1 MRNLHITFM
10 ILALA
15 LFACALPAFAEEHKE
30 ACASGESCGGTCST
44 CPGKAQ
50 AMLAIAEDA
59 KVVFSV
65 TGLVSSEQAKALREK
80 LGTMKGVSIAVADPE
95 AGTVWAA
102 YKPAETKPEAISAKL
117 AELGYKVTGTKDTIS
132 PLPKLAGKHERCV
145 VYVTG
150 FGSGDYKKQITDG
163 AKALAGVD
171 ACALDAMFNMLLVN
185 YDPAKVKPEA
195 IKAKLVALGFAA
207 GLPGGELQQP
217 AKK

>member
-1 MRNLHITFM
+1 MRNLHTT
-10 ILALA
+10 ILIIALA
-15 LFACALPAFAEEHKE
+15 LFACVLPAYCAEDKA
-30 ACASGESCGGTCST
+30 ACADTSACGGTCST
-44 CPGKAQ
+44 CPGKAK

-80 LGTMKGVSIAVADPE
+80 LGEVKGVSIAVADPE
-95 AGTVWAA
+95 AGTVWVA
-102 YKPAETKPEAISAKL
+102 YQTSQTKPEAISAKL
-117 AELGYKVTGTKDTIS
+117 TELGYKVTGTKDTVNA
-132 PLPKLAGKHERCV
+132 LPALVAKHERCV

-150 FGSGDYKKQITDG
+150 FGTGDYKTKIISGVQGLT
-163 AKALAGVD
+163 GVD
-171 ACALDAMFNMLLVN
+171 ACALDAMFNMLIVN